1 MSGNRT
7 GTVEALTL
15 LAPLRVGA
23 ADAARAA
30 VTALDAGRASPFAD
44 VPGTHLVR
52 VQVVRPPAR
61 RFRGSP
67 SDYLLLAAD
76 VDAPLRRWLRE
87 ACLAIPDQLDA
98 LLAHCA
104 FWPGAS
110 RLALVEPWVERHRL
124 PVGFSVIGSP
134 QAPVARVREALVL
147 RERLRQLVIDTQGA
161 TPAAQHDAWRRWN
174 GG

>member
-7 GTVEALTL
+7 GAVEALTL

-30 VTALDAGRASPFAD
+30 VTALGAGDGSPFAD

-52 VQVVRPPAR
+52 VQVVHPPAR

-67 SDYLLLAAD
+67 GDYLLLAAD

-87 ACLAIPDQLDA
+87 ACLTIPGELDA
-98 LLAHCA
+98 VLSTCA
-104 FWPGAS
+104 FWPGAA
-110 RLALVEPWVERHRL
+110 RLALVERWVERHRL

-134 QAPVARVREALVL
+134 QAPVARVREALAL
-147 RERLRQLVIDTQGA
+147 RERLRTLAADAEGA
-161 TPAAQHDAWRRWN
+161 TAAAVYDAWRRWN
-174 GG
+174 GR